1 MYRNFIKPNFKNSIV
16 NISATVADFLGCPN
30 DKPIL
35 PFLAEEL
42 RKDYKNIV
50 FFILDGLGMHP
61 MRTHLSERS
70 FLVRN
75 IRQTLTSVFPST
87 TTNATTS
94 LLSNLY
100 PMEHGWFGWSLYF
113 EELRRE
119 INIFTAVDS
128 FTGEKIDEDYV
139 KRRLPAKPFYKSSKI
154 YRPSAIVP
162 EFWHG
167 DEDDRTV
174 FRDIDD
180 MFSLV
185 KSCCAERGKR
195 FLYVYCPEPDSV
207 MHKFG
212 VSSPQSGEV
221 IKKLNDL
228 LEKLSSELSDTLFI
242 VTADHGQLDVGENIP
257 LYDDAELSALLLWP
271 QSLEARATAFRVK
284 DGKESEFVALFQQ
297 KYGEDFELVRT
308 RDLIDAGFFG
318 PTYDAS
324 HAAFLGNFIAIGKTD
339 KTFRISPR
347 GHIFKGH
354 HTSLTAEEMLVP
366 LILFGQK

>member
-228 LEKLSSELSDTLFI
+228 LEKLSSEL
-242 VTADHGQLDVGENIP
+242 
-257 LYDDAELSALLLWP
+257 
-271 QSLEARATAFRVK
+271 
-284 DGKESEFVALFQQ
+284 
-297 KYGEDFELVRT
+297 
-308 RDLIDAGFFG
+308 
-318 PTYDAS
+318 
-324 HAAFLGNFIAIGKTD
+324 
-339 KTFRISPR
+339 
-347 GHIFKGH
+347 
-354 HTSLTAEEMLVP
+354 
-366 LILFGQK
+366 